1 MTSTVDQ
8 LPRLSSRLVKAAPVG
23 SLQAFQGSLEKLT
36 GRQLLTDGMQGFA
49 GRNDNWLVPTT
60 EGPDLFVKRLR
71 GDRAHVE
78 QRMARI
84 TAFEALIAGSPPCEY
99 RTPPY
104 HGVDREQALLVFDY
118 LPRTR
123 AASELL
129 EADEFGTGMAHR
141 FGRILAEI
149 HRLPTAATG
158 VDDAPDADAATA
170 FYALTADGYANCSG
184 GEVEAW
190 AMLQHDK
197 VLVQGLADLRE
208 MSRSAPPVASHSDV
222 RLDQFL
228 VAGTGVYV
236 IDWEEF
242 RYTDPARDLG
252 GLVGELLHTAA
263 HRMFSDLDVPADL
276 APGAAHDVILRQGE
290 REVAVLREHI
300 QELWRGYR
308 GAIEVDEGLAVRAT
322 AYAGWHFFDRL
333 LAGAVHGAKL
343 SAAQRGMA
351 GIGRNALT
359 APERYAATIG
369 LDRN

>member
-1 MTSTVDQ
+1 MTSTADQ
-8 LPRLSSRLVKAAPVG
+8 LSRLSNRLVKAAPVR
-23 SLQAFQGSLEKLT
+23 SPDVFQRAIEKLT
-36 GRQLLTDGMQGFA
+36 GRQPLTDGIHGFV

-60 EGPDLFVKRLR
+60 QGSDLFVKRLR
-71 GDRAHVE
+71 GDRAQVE
-78 QRMARI
+78 ERMDRI
-84 TAFEALIAGSPPCEY
+84 TAFERLIAGSPPQHY
-99 RTPPY
+99 RTVPY
-104 HGVDREQALLVFDY
+104 HGMDRDQALLVFDY

-129 EADEFGTGMAHR
+129 EADEFDTSMAHR

-149 HRLPTAATG
+149 HRLPTEVTG
-158 VDDAPDADAATA
+158 VDYAPDADVAGA
-170 FYALTADGYANCSG
+170 FYALTVDGYANCSG

-197 VLVQGLADLRE
+197 ALLQGLTDLRE
-208 MSRSAPPVASHSDV
+208 MSGSVTAVPSHADV

-228 VAGTGVYV
+228 VSGQDVYV

-252 GLVGELLHTAA
+252 GLVGEFLHTAT
-263 HRMFSDLDVPADL
+263 HRMFTDLDVPAGL
-276 APGAAHDVILRQGE
+276 APGGAHDAILRHGE
-290 REVAVLREHI
+290 REMARLRGHI
-300 QELWRGYR
+300 RELWRGYR
-308 GAIEVDEGLAVRAT
+308 ATINVDANLAARAT

-333 LAGAVHGAKL
+333 LAGAAHGAKL
-343 SAAQRGMA
+343 TAAQRGMA

-369 LDRN
+369 LDGT